1 MKTFLNESA
10 SGCISGLTL
19 TTENHDKA
27 FKILEQRIGN
37 KEILISAFIQQFVSL
52 PKIKSAND
60 ICGLK
65 KLFNKVANSV
75 RNLKNLSVEPDTY
88 GSLLVPLINEKLPND
103 LKLSIAHQFDSDV
116 WSLSKMFVYLKKEIE
131 VKERAT
137 YTCASYSQIRD
148 QNYEGKHSLSAL
160 TTHAE
165 KEKFKN
171 DYASFVICLTTLHE
185 DVLKFQIQ
193 KEKRNVLK
201 RSRRCFDC
209 FETGYL
215 AAKCLLLAITNV
227 INVRGNTIF
236 LFV

>member
-37 KEILISAFIQQFVSL
+37 KEILISAFMQQFVSL

-60 ICGLK
+60 ISGLK
-65 KLFNKVANSV
+65 KLFNKVENSV
-75 RNLKNLSVEPDTY
+75 RNLKTLSVEPDTY

-171 DYASFVICLTTLHE
+171 GQRICIFCNLFDH
-185 DVLKFQIQ
+185 
-193 KEKRNVLK
+193 
-201 RSRRCFDC
+201 SPRRCFKISDPKRKKKR
-209 FETGYL
+209 FE
-215 AAKCLLLAITNV
+215 KK
-227 INVRGNTIF
+227 
-236 LFV
+236 